1 MVCWLLKIDEEI
13 TYLQQNV
20 LLFAEQWKHL
30 TFFIKLLCFFTLL
43 CSILLLPISSFK
55 FLFCLK
61 AVTGS
66 FQKISLNALFIYKMF
81 QHLWTTLLISGRDEL
96 YINNSGIF
104 FSFEVVLF
112 KVLSPLLL
120 LYVYLLAVVANID
133 LHTSVWAPH
142 TSSFGVVKILLIL
155 SAWQYGILSFS
166 ELGWLESIWKKF
178 WWSVLFW

>member
-30 TFFIKLLCFFTLL
+30 PFFIKLLCFLTLL

-55 FLFCLK
+55 FSFRLK

-66 FQKISLNALFIYKMF
+66 FWKISLNALFIYKMF
-81 QHLWTTLLISGRDEL
+81 QHLRTTLLISGRDEL

-104 FSFEVVLF
+104 VSFEVVLF

-133 LHTSVWAPH
+133 LHTSVRAPH
-142 TSSFGVVKILLIL
+142 TSSFGVVKIPLIL
-155 SAWQYGILSFS
+155 SA
-166 ELGWLESIWKKF
+166 
-178 WWSVLFW
+178 

>member
-61 AVTGS
+61 AVTRS